1 MEKFFNPRSVAV
13 IGASSKKGKIGYEI
27 LKNVFESGIEVYPVN
42 PKREEILGRKCYKSL
57 IDIEREIDLAV
68 IAIEAKECI
77 EVIEECGKKEIKNA
91 VIISG
96 GFKESGNNLLEE
108 ELREKA
114 RKYGIR
120 IIGPNCIGVFNGK
133 NNFNTFFQRNMDLPD
148 FGNVAILTQSG
159 TFGIALLEGFANENI
174 GVSKFVSYG
183 NKADVD
189 EVELINYLED
199 DRDTKIIAM
208 YVEEIG
214 RKFFE
219 QNFTKPVVILKSGR
233 GKLGQKAAQLHTGAM
248 ATNYE
253 IFKGACR
260 QKNVIFADDF
270 EEFFGIIKIIAM
282 LGIPH
287 GNKLSIIT
295 NGAGPSVL
303 ACDFLE
309 NANYIKLSGD
319 VIDLTGSA
327 TADDYIDAIEKN
339 DADILLLTFVF
350 QDAPLT
356 ESFEKLYEWLK
367 KNSRF
372 YISLALGGK
381 FVEEQRKKLAKLKI
395 PSFEEPRVL
404 INSLNKI
411 LEYSMRK

>member
-27 LKNVFESGIEVYPVN
+27 LKNVIESGVKVYPVN
-42 PKREEILGRKCYKSL
+42 PNREEILGKKCYKSL
-57 IDIEREIDLAV
+57 IDVDGEIDLAV
-68 IAIEAKECI
+68 IAVEAKECI
-77 EVIEECGKKEIKNA
+77 EVIEECGRKNIKN
-91 VIISG
+91 VVVISG
-96 GFKESGNNLLEE
+96 GFKESGNFFLEE
-108 ELREKA
+108 KLREKA
-114 RKYGIR
+114 KKYGVR

-189 EVELINYLED
+189 EVELIKYLQD
-199 DRDTKIIAM
+199 DMETKIIAM

-219 QNFTKPVVILKSGR
+219 GNFTKPIVILKSGR
-233 GKLGQKAAQLHTGAM
+233 GKLGQRAAQLHTGAM

-253 IFKGACR
+253 IFKGACK

-282 LGIPH
+282 RGIPK
-287 GNKLSIIT
+287 GNKLSVIT

-303 ACDFLE
+303 ACDFME
-309 NANYIKLSGD
+309 DAKYIELKED
-319 VIDLTGSA
+319 IIDLTGSA
-327 TADDYIDAIEKN
+327 TAADYINAIEKN

-356 ESFEKLYEWLK
+356 ESFEKLYEWLE

>member
-1 MEKFFNPRSVAV
+1 MEKFFNPRNVAV

-27 LKNVFESGIEVYPVN
+27 LKNVIESGVEVYPVN
-42 PKREEILGRKCYKSL
+42 PNREEILGKKCYKNLSE
-57 IDIEREIDLAV
+57 IKESIDLAV
-68 IAIEAKECI
+68 TAVGAKECVD
-77 EVIEECGKKEIKNA
+77 VIEECGKNGIKNA
-91 VIISG
+91 VVISG
-96 GFKESGNNLLEE
+96 GFKETGNVNLENKLIENA
-108 ELREKA
+108 K
-114 RKYGIR
+114 KYGIR

-133 NNFNTFFQRNMDLPD
+133 NNFNTFFQRNMDLPN

-189 EVELINYLED
+189 EVELIKYLQN
-199 DRDTKIIAM
+199 DRDTEIIAM
-208 YVEEIG
+208 YVEDIG

-219 QNFTKPVVILKSGR
+219 ENFTKPVVILKSGR

-248 ATNYE
+248 ATNYD

-260 QKNVIFADDF
+260 QKNIIFADDF

-282 LGIPH
+282 LGIPK
-287 GNKLSIIT
+287 GNKISIIT

-303 ACDFLE
+303 ACDFIE
-309 NANYIKLSGD
+309 EANYIELSGD
-319 VIDLTGSA
+319 IIDLTGSA
-327 TADDYIDAIEKN
+327 TADDYIDAIEGN

-356 ESFEKLYEWLK
+356 ESFEKLYEWLE
-367 KNSRF
+367 KNRKF
-372 YISLALGGK
+372 YVSLALGGK
-381 FVEEQRKKLAKLKI
+381 FVEEQRRKLAKLKI
-395 PSFEEPRVL
+395 PSFEEPRIL

-411 LEYSMRK
+411 IEYSTRK